1 MSVINRPNQ
10 VVLDAYSDPTLE
22 YSGNNGLYS
31 RFTNALNT
39 PILKAKSI
47 QVLSVNCVNTALQL
61 NDQSQLMF
69 FYYVSTTVPSI
80 RNATN
85 LRCVRLHPST
95 FIPAVGFS
103 AFTRNRYFN
112 TVQELVAA
120 LNVAASAG
128 GDNITYNPRWV
139 AGQVIFSYNS
149 DTRKIS
155 ITSNSGTAYIAPTS
169 ADDSL
174 VQDFLNNTGSFT
186 NQRPVMNWFG
196 SSSTYATG
204 IVQPYVIGQSMNARL
219 GFAMGFLN
227 RGLWWTASSQQGC
240 ATSTGVPQAATA
252 IEADAHPILLGAQN
266 VGVYIPEATGSGYD
280 SMRNKNLAL
289 AVPISVAPL
298 NVLSY
303 NCSGVESKLMSV
315 PQELYQLSVELRDEL
330 GLPFLQPP
338 SYNVRVL
345 LAIKYEDDEE

>member
-1 MSVINRPNQ
+1 MSIINRPNQ
-10 VVLDAYSDPTLE
+10 IVLDAYSDPTLE

-31 RFTNALNT
+31 RFTNVLTT
-39 PILKAKSI
+39 PILKAKSV

-95 FIPAVGFS
+95 FIPASGFT

-120 LNVAASAG
+120 LNVAASTG
-128 GDNITYNPRWV
+128 GDSTTYNPRWV
-139 AGQVIFSYNS
+139 AGQVTFSYNS

-155 ITSNSGTAYIAPTS
+155 VSSSGGSTNIAPTS

-186 NQRPVMNWFG
+186 NQRPVMNWIG
-196 SSSTYATG
+196 SSSSYATS
-204 IVQPYVIGQSMNARL
+204 IVQPFVIGQSMNARL

-227 RGLWWTASSQQGC
+227 RGQWWTASSQQGC
-240 ATSTGVPQAATA
+240 ATSTGIPQTGVA
-252 IEADAHPILLGAQN
+252 IEADANPILLGSQN
-266 VGVYIPEATGSGYD
+266 VGVYIPETTGSGND
-280 SMRNKNLAL
+280 SLRNKNLAL
-289 AVPISVAPL
+289 SVPINVAPL
-298 NVLSY
+298 NVLAY

-315 PQELYQLSVELRDEL
+315 PQELYQLTVELRDEL

-338 SYNVRVL
+338 SYNVQVL
-345 LAIKYEDDEE
+345 LSVKYDDDE

>member
-1 MSVINRPNQ
+1 MSIVNRPNQ
-10 VVLDAYSDPTLE
+10 VVLDAYSDPQLE
-22 YSGNNGLYS
+22 YSGNNGLYN

-39 PILKAKSI
+39 PILKAKSV

-69 FYYVSTTVPSI
+69 FYYASLTLAGI
-80 RNATN
+80 RTAAQ

-95 FIPAVGFS
+95 FTPFSGFT

-120 LNVAASAG
+120 LNVAAATG
-128 GDNITYNPRWV
+128 GDSTTYNPRWV
-139 AGQVIFSYNS
+139 ANQVTFSYNA

-155 ITSNSGTAYIAPTS
+155 ITGNSSFFVAPAA

-186 NQRPVMNWFG
+186 SQRPVMYGFNA
-196 SSSTYATG
+196 SASTYAAATL
-204 IVQPYVIGQSMNARL
+204 QPYVIGQSMNARL

-227 RGLWWTASSQQGC
+227 RGQWWNGTSQQGC
-240 ATSTGVPQAATA
+240 ATMTGIPQSGVAMECDAA
-252 IEADAHPILLGAQN
+252 PILLASQN
-266 VGVYIPEATGSGYD
+266 VGVYIPETTGSGYD

-289 AVPISVAPL
+289 SVPINVAPL

-315 PQELYQLSVELRDEL
+315 PAELYQLTVELRDEL

-338 SYNVRVL
+338 SYNVQVL
-345 LAIKYEDDEE
+345 LSIKYEDDE

>member
-10 VVLDAYSDPTLE
+10 VVLDAYSDPQLE

-69 FYYVSTTVPSI
+69 FYYANASI
-80 RNATN
+80 TAIRSAAN
-85 LRCVRLHPST
+85 LRCVRLLPT
-95 FIPAVGFS
+95 TYWPYGGFT
-103 AFTRNRYFN
+103 AYTRNRYFN

-128 GDNITYNPRWV
+128 GDSTTYNPRWV
-139 AGQVIFSYNS
+139 AGQVSFSY
-149 DTRKIS
+149 DATTRKIS
-155 ITSNSGTAYIAPTS
+155 ITGNGSFYIAPAA

-174 VQDFLNNTGSFT
+174 VADFLNNTGSFT
-186 NQRPVMNWFG
+186 NQRPVMYGHNATA
-196 SSSTYATG
+196 STYAAATL
-204 IVQPYVIGQSMNARL
+204 QPYVVGQSMNARL
-219 GFAMGFLN
+219 GWAMGYLN
-227 RGLWWTASSQQGC
+227 RGLWWSSSSQIGC
-240 ATSTGVPQAATA
+240 ATNTGLPHLTI
-252 IEADAHPILLGAQN
+252 IEADASPILLASQN

-289 AVPISVAPL
+289 AVPINVAPL
-298 NVLSY
+298 NVLAY

-315 PQELYQLSVELRDEL
+315 PQELYQLSIELRDEQ

-338 SYNVRVL
+338 SYNVQVL
-345 LAIKYEDDEE
+345 LAIKYEDDDE